1 MRWYLFVGML
11 FFFNTV
17 APMQS
22 MVQEVPS
29 LETDQFSMDD
39 VDDLF
44 MRILQPSTPKIPRW
58 QMILQEWGSLFVV
71 QMVRIK
77 EYANGQYEKMKM
89 IMYAMLYRNNLVAK
103 K

>member
-1 MRWYLFVGML
+1 MRWYLFVSML
-11 FFFNTV
+11 FFFSTV
-17 APMQS
+17 SPMQS
-22 MVQEVPS
+22 VEVPS
-29 LETDQFSMDD
+29 LETDQISMDD

-44 MRILQPSTPKIPRW
+44 MRILQPSVPKIPRW

-71 QMVRIK
+71 QILRIK

-89 IMYAMLYRNNLVAK
+89 IMYAMLYRNNHVVK